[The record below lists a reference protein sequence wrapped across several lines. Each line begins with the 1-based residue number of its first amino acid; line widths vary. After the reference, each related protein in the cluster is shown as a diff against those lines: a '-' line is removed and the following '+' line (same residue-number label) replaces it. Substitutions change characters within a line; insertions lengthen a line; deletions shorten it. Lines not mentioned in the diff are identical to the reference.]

1 MSQTIERILETCIY
15 PTRNGAQGLEVL
27 MMQPQGGANKGLWVP
42 PGGKIMFDE
51 SPREC
56 AIREM
61 EKTGLYPSTI
71 LFRGMVTEI
80 SPFEHKQ
87 WLLFLY
93 VSTSHQGE
101 TFSNIG
107 EGKFQWYPLIDL
119 PMLPKPQSDAI
130 FGPAVLDLSS
140 DFFEAT
146 MLFDASLKL
155 VETRVV
161 GK

>member
-1 MSQTIERILETCIY
+1 MSHDIERILETCIY
-15 PTRNGAQGLEVL
+15 PTRNGTQGLEVL
-27 MMQPQGGANKGLWVP
+27 MIQRQEGHNKGLWVP

-51 SPREC
+51 SPRER
-56 AIREM
+56 ALREIQ
-61 EKTGLYPSTI
+61 KTGLHPSTA
-71 LFRGMVTEI
+71 LFRGLVTEI

-101 TFSNIG
+101 ALANLD
-107 EGKFQWYPLIDL
+107 EGKLQWVPLVDL
-119 PMLPKPQSDAI
+119 PMLPKPQSDAV
-130 FGPAVLDLSS
+130 FGPAVLDLSG

-161 GK
+161 GS